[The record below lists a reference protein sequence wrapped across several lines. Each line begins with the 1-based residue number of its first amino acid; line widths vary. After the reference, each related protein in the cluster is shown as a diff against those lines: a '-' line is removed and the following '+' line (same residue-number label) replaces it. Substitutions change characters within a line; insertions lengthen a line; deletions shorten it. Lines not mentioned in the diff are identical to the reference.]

1 VDDDAALEAAAEFP
15 KRCPPLRSRKVVAV
29 ALELNMSTRFPTTV
43 GRNSTSGD
51 GGINLREKFRK
62 VLKNDSF

>member
-1 VDDDAALEAAAEFP
+1 MDDDAALEAAAEFH
-15 KRCPPLRSRKVVAV
+15 KRVQHCGGERVAV
-29 ALELNMSTRFPTTV
+29 ALELNKSLRLSTTV

-51 GGINLREKFRK
+51 AGINLRGNLRK

>member
-1 VDDDAALEAAAEFP
+1 MFGIVVEEG
-15 KRCPPLRSRKVVAV
+15 VAV
-29 ALELNMSTRFPTTV
+29 ALELNKSPPLSTTA

-51 GGINLREKFRK
+51 GRINLGEKFRK

>member
-1 VDDDAALEAAAEFP
+1 MMMLRL
-15 KRCPPLRSRKVVAV
+15 KRLRNSLSEMPAWCWRKQVAV
-29 ALELNMSTRFPTTV
+29 ALELSKSPPLSTTV

-51 GGINLREKFRK
+51 GGINLGEKFRK

>member
-1 VDDDAALEAAAEFP
+1 MMMLRLKRLLEEGGCYGSRTKQSPAL
-15 KRCPPLRSRKVVAV
+15 S
-29 ALELNMSTRFPTTV
+29 TTV

-51 GGINLREKFRK
+51 GRINLREKFRK

>member
-1 VDDDAALEAAAEFP
+1 MMMLRLKRLRNSLSEVAGMVLEEGGCCDSRTKQSPAL
-15 KRCPPLRSRKVVAV
+15 S
-29 ALELNMSTRFPTTV
+29 TTV

-51 GGINLREKFRK
+51 GGINLGEKFPK

>member
-1 VDDDAALEAAAEFP
+1 
-15 KRCPPLRSRKVVAV
+15 V
-29 ALELNMSTRFPTTV
+29 ALELNKPPPLSTTN

-51 GGINLREKFRK
+51 GRINLGEKFRK

>member
-1 VDDDAALEAAAEFP
+1 MDDDAALEAAAEFP
-15 KRCPPLRSRKVVAV
+15 KRCPALCWRKEVAV
-29 ALELNMSTRFPTTV
+29 AVELNISPPLSTTA

-51 GGINLREKFRK
+51 GGINLRENFRK